1 MSLSTKE
8 LNRLPKDGKTQTIE
22 ENSSLFARSGLKR
35 SQRTRVFGKSRIGN
49 NGKLYEVTLG
59 LWGKDFKK
67 KEEILIKWET
77 LKDWGEIENRKLTEY
92 GKKTKIKAK
101 SLEDIFKEYIQTNPE
116 NCKENV
122 LYTNKNRLDQ
132 ILKLLPEG
140 ILVNEFSGEKG
151 RKLIYDFALKPKV
164 NENKKVQAKRFKILL
179 RQVFEWAL
187 DECGSLESA
196 SYLPNLERK
205 FAFEKNIIKSPR
217 PHLKWKE
224 FTNEFIPDLN
234 ERGNDLVGYSVK
246 ASVLMLSRVSSIV
259 RLQWNWIEIVNDI
272 ECFVIPPETKGL
284 KRRKTKIDKG
294 NALPHHIPI
303 TSEMKKLLKKI
314 RKITGNQK
322 YIFWSPNKSEHLTE
336 ETPNGR
342 LKQMGYQGR
351 QCIHGFRHVATT
363 AGGDFGSLDRQMIS
377 KAIGQLDQ
385 SGSIGNYDESL
396 RLKERKKVLQWWNK
410 ELVNQGLEV

>member
-1 MSLSTKE
+1 MSHSTKE
-8 LNRLPKDGKTQTIE
+8 INQLPKDGRTYSIE
-22 ENSSLFARSGLKR
+22 ENSALFVRSGLKK
-35 SQRTRVFGKSRIGN
+35 SQRTRVFGKSRIANDGS
-49 NGKLYEVTLG
+49 LYEVRLG
-59 LWGKDFKK
+59 LWGKDFRK

-77 LKDWGEIENRKLTEY
+77 LKTWGEIENRKLTEY
-92 GKKTKIKAK
+92 GKKIEIKAK
-101 SLEDIFKEYIQTNPE
+101 TLETIFNEYLEANPE

-122 LYTNKNRLDQ
+122 LYTNKNRLNQ

-164 NENKKVQAKRFKILL
+164 NANKKVQAKRFKILL
-179 RQVFEWAL
+179 RQVFTWAL

-196 SYLPNLERK
+196 SYLPNLERN
-205 FAFEKNIIKSPR
+205 FSFEKNIIRSPR

-224 FTNEFIPDLN
+224 FTTEFIPDLN

-259 RLQWNWIEIVNDI
+259 RLKWEWRKTINGI

-284 KRRKTKIDKG
+284 KRRKTKIDNG
-294 NALPHHIPI
+294 NAVSHHIPI
-303 TSEMKKLLKKI
+303 TAEMQKMLKRI

-322 YIFWSPNKSEHLTE
+322 HIFWSPNKSGHLTE
-336 ETPNGR
+336 ETPNGK
-342 LKQMGYQGR
+342 LNQMGYQGR

-363 AGGDFGSLDRQMIS
+363 VCGDFGSLDRQMIS
-377 KAIGQLDQ
+377 KTIGQLDQ

-396 RLKERKKVLQWWNK
+396 R
-410 ELVNQGLEV
+410 